1 MALGWSTALAN
12 SVLDNFLNS
21 GAGQSFL
28 NSAIIEIRSGTR
40 PASADTAP
48 AGTLLAEI
56 TAPADA
62 MAAASSGA
70 CAKSGTWADA
80 SADASGTAAWFRV
93 KLSGDA
99 GTTNTTDKRLD
110 GNVTVT
116 GGGGDMT
123 VNDTSVVS
131 ASPFTINTFTLSLPG

>member
-1 MALGWSTALAN
+1 
-12 SVLDNFLNS
+12 
-21 GAGQSFL
+21 
-28 NSAIIEIRSGTR
+28 
-40 PASADTAP
+40 
-48 AGTLLAEI
+48 
-56 TAPADA
+56 